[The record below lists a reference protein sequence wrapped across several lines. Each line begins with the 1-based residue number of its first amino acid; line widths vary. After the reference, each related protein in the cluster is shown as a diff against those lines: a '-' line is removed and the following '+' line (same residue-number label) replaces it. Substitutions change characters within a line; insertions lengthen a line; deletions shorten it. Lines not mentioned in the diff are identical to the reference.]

1 MTFFKVLIRPL
12 EPFSFL
18 HILKTV
24 CLSIRIMLDN
34 RFYLPDLWSID
45 IGSVSTQK
53 DIYLSLS
60 VLVFEIVVKVSLNG
74 GEKFETRFSGFLYF
88 LFMG

>member
-1 MTFFKVLIRPL
+1 MTFFEILICPF

-24 CLSIRIMLDN
+24 CLSIGIVLDN
-34 RFYLPDLWSID
+34 WFYLPDLWSVD
-45 IGSVSTQK
+45 IGSVSAQK

-74 GEKFETRFSGFLYF
+74 GEEFET
-88 LFMG
+88 